1 MVKSIIP
8 HVVVPLM
15 QCIMLD
21 LYKAQTPKLQPWFK
35 ETREAKFGPLDQ
47 ASTALHGLLS
57 PRGPCF
63 ARGPGQK
70 ALNFARKA
78 TIQSDR

>member
-1 MVKSIIP
+1 MVKSIMP

-57 PRGPCF
+57 PRGPCL
-63 ARGPGQK
+63 AK
-70 ALNFARKA
+70 ALAISLSIF
-78 TIQSDR
+78 